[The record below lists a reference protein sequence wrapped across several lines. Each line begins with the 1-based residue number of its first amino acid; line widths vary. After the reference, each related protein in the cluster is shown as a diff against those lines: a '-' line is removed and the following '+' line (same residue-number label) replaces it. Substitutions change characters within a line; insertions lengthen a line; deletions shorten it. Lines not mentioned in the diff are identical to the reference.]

1 MFIFNILKISR
12 SCFFQN
18 TFKIKLGTGSTWLR
32 FVFVPYFFGRDRTDP
47 HHVPITRIMNFQV
60 ESQPNFSKCVAK
72 MFIFNIL
79 KISRGCFFQN
89 TFKIKLG
96 TGSTWPRFVF
106 LPHFFGS
113 DRTDPHHVPITRIM
127 NFQVESQPNFSKCVA
142 KMFIFN
148 ILKIS
153 RGCFFQ
159 NTFKIKL
166 GTGSTWP
173 RFVFLPYFFGSDRT
187 DPHHVPIT
195 RIMNFQ
201 VESQPNFS
209 KCVAKMFIFNILKIS
224 RGCFFQN
231 TFKIKLG
238 TGSTWPQFVF
248 LPYFLEP
255 LDG

>member
-1 MFIFNILKISR
+1 
-12 SCFFQN
+12 
-18 TFKIKLGTGSTWLR
+18 
-32 FVFVPYFFGRDRTDP
+32 
-47 HHVPITRIMNFQV
+47 
-60 ESQPNFSKCVAK
+60 
-72 MFIFNIL
+72 
-79 KISRGCFFQN
+79 
-89 TFKIKLG
+89 
-96 TGSTWPRFVF
+96 
-106 LPHFFGS
+106 
-113 DRTDPHHVPITRIM
+113 
-127 NFQVESQPNFSKCVA
+127 
-142 KMFIFN
+142 MFIFN

-238 TGSTWPQFVF
+238 TGSTWPRFVF
-248 LPYFLEP
+248 LPYLRSDSYRTDPHHVLITRIMNFQVESQPNFSKCVAKMFIFNILKISRGCFFQNTFKIKLGTGSTWP
-255 LDG
+255 RFVVLPNFTSQLSY

>member
-1 MFIFNILKISR
+1 
-12 SCFFQN
+12 
-18 TFKIKLGTGSTWLR
+18 
-32 FVFVPYFFGRDRTDP
+32 
-47 HHVPITRIMNFQV
+47 
-60 ESQPNFSKCVAK
+60 

-106 LPHFFGS
+106 LPYFFGS

-238 TGSTWPQFVF
+238 TGSTWPRFVV
-248 LPYFLEP
+248 LPNFASQLSY
-255 LDG
+255 